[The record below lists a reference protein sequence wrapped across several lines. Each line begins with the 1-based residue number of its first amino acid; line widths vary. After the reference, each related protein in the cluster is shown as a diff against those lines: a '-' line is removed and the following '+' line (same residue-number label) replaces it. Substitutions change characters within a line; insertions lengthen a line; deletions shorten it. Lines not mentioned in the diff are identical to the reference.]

1 MQQRRS
7 IQGGAARPARA
18 AIMPVIVSVLLVTA
32 LVAANAFSGNRIL
45 QVQSLGAGAPEVY
58 TSTSSFAAGDNI
70 TVDDAAIRTQG
81 GEEDH
86 VRRVVKEFSN
96 DREFS
101 IVGLTWTGERDV
113 AAYVRSQKA
122 DGTWSEWFEMDP
134 ADPQAGSDKFGT
146 EPIYVGRTKRIQV
159 STGNVDLLE
168 GGRAVSDAPTT
179 ANDIEA
185 VFLDGGTGTVQGG
198 IQPVADSYTRGMP
211 EVVTRAQWGAG
222 RSSTPYYSEPT
233 TAATVHHTA
242 GSNNYSEAEAPGI
255 VRGIWNYHT
264 NNLGWGDIGYHALVD
279 KYGNIYEG
287 RAGGMDRG
295 PQGAHVGSFNQNTW
309 GVSMLGDY
317 QTAEPTSAALRAM
330 GEIIGWKAAV
340 AGFDPTGSSY
350 HVAEGNFRGSKYA
363 AGQGA
368 MFSNINAH
376 RDFHYN
382 TCPGDNLYSK
392 LPVIRATAATKYRS
406 LGGSRSGLG
415 SILDRLSG
423 NDSTSTTATTT
434 ATATATDAA
443 PADPNSRATG
453 TAPTSTPAPT
463 RQGSPSNGTP
473 DGTLAALSSGDPNAI
488 ATVAGTAIGLVLLF
502 LAAQDKLPTVSTAG
516 DTQVF
521 EGLTLAQA
529 AGLAK
534 QISPAVAPTL
544 NAFGS
549 SDAAQVWTALEPT
562 LGKLVAGVGGPTGPA
577 VALYSNGIGARNN
590 EGEII
595 ALVGK
600 IAEAW
605 LQQGLDAGPLGMPV
619 TQQFNPTADTVRVDF
634 EGGFITYN
642 PSANTVDINTN

>member
-1 MQQRRS
+1 
-7 IQGGAARPARA
+7 
-18 AIMPVIVSVLLVTA
+18 MPKVI
-32 LVAANAFSGNRIL
+32 
-45 QVQSLGAGAPEVY
+45 
-58 TSTSSFAAGDNI
+58 
-70 TVDDAAIRTQG
+70 
-81 GEEDH
+81 
-86 VRRVVKEFSN
+86 
-96 DREFS
+96 
-101 IVGLTWTGERDV
+101 
-113 AAYVRSQKA
+113 
-122 DGTWSEWFEMDP
+122 
-134 ADPQAGSDKFGT
+134 
-146 EPIYVGRTKRIQV
+146 
-159 STGNVDLLE
+159 
-168 GGRAVSDAPTT
+168 
-179 ANDIEA
+179 
-185 VFLDGGTGTVQGG
+185 
-198 IQPVADSYTRGMP
+198 
-211 EVVTRAQWGAG
+211 TRAQWGAG
-222 RSSTPYYSEPT
+222 RSSAPYYSEPT

-255 VRGIWNYHT
+255 VRGIWNYHA

-309 GVSMLGDY
+309 GVSMLGNY
-317 QTAEPTSAALRAM
+317 QVAEPTPAALRAM

-350 HVAEGNFRGSKYA
+350 HYAEGNFRGSKYA

-376 RDFHYN
+376 RDFQYN

-392 LPVIRATAATKYRS
+392 LPTIRATAAMKYRTM
-406 LGGSRSGLG
+406 LAGDRAGAG
-415 SILDRLSG
+415 SIFDR
-423 NDSTSTTATTT
+423 STPTTTT
-434 ATATATDAA
+434 AAPAPA
-443 PADPNSRATG
+443 PADPHVHTTTV
-453 TAPTSTPAPT
+453 TAPTPT
-463 RQGSPSNGTP
+463 QQPSSV
-473 DGTLAALSSGDPNAI
+473 DGTLAALSSGDPTAI

-502 LAAQDKLPTVSTAG
+502 LASQDKLPTVNTMG
-516 DTQVF
+516 EVQVF

-529 AGLAK
+529 AALAK

-549 SDAAQVWTALEPT
+549 SDAAQVWTTLEPT

-577 VALYSNGIGARNN
+577 VALYSNGIGARNDQ
-590 EGEII
+590 GEII

-619 TQQFNPTADTVRVDF
+619 TKAFNPTADTVRVDF

-642 PSANTVDINTN
+642 PSTNAVDINAR

>member
-18 AIMPVIVSVLLVTA
+18 AIMPVIVSVLLVIA

-45 QVQSLGAGAPEVY
+45 QVQSVGGNAPEVY
-58 TSTSSFAAGDNI
+58 TTSSSFAAGANI

-81 GEEDH
+81 GDDQA
-86 VRRVVKEFSN
+86 RRVVKEFTN

-101 IVGLTWTGERDV
+101 LVGLTWTGDRDI
-113 AAYVRSQKA
+113 AAFVRAQHP
-122 DGTWSEWFEMDP
+122 DGTWSEWYQMDQLD
-134 ADPQAGSDKFGT
+134 AQAGSDKFGT
-146 EPIYVGRTKRIQV
+146 EPIYVGPTKRVQV

-168 GGRAVSDAPTT
+168 DGRTVSTAPTT
-179 ANDIEA
+179 ANDIQA
-185 VFLDGGTGTVQGG
+185 VFLDGGVGTVEGG
-198 IQPVADSYTRGMP
+198 IQPVADSYTWGMP
-211 EVVTRAQWGAG
+211 KVVTRAQWGAG
-222 RSSTPYYSEPT
+222 RSSVPRYTEPT

-242 GSNNYSEAEAPGI
+242 GSNDYTEAQAPGI
-255 VRGIWNYHT
+255 VRGIWNYHA

-295 PQGAHVGSFNQNTW
+295 PQGTHVGAFNQNTW
-309 GVSMLGDY
+309 GVSMLGNY
-317 QTAEPTSAALRAM
+317 QVAEPTPAALRAM

-350 HVAEGNFRGSKYA
+350 HYAEGNFSGSKYA

-368 MFSNINAH
+368 TFSNINAH
-376 RDFHYN
+376 RDFQYN

-392 LPVIRATAATKYRS
+392 LPTIRATAAMKYRTLLAGDRAGAGS
-406 LGGSRSGLG
+406 L
-415 SILDRLSG
+415 LDRS
-423 NDSTSTTATTT
+423 APTT
-434 ATATATDAA
+434 ATAAPAPA
-443 PADPNSRATG
+443 PADPNVYTTTM
-453 TAPTSTPAPT
+453 TAPAPPPKDSSV
-463 RQGSPSNGTP
+463 GN
-473 DGTLAALSSGDPNAI
+473 TLAALSSGDPTAI
-488 ATVAGTAIGLVLLF
+488 AAVAGTAIGLVLLF
-502 LAAQDKLPTVSTAG
+502 LASQDKLPTVNTMG
-516 DTQVF
+516 NVQVF

-529 AGLAK
+529 ATIAK
-534 QISPAVAPTL
+534 QINPAVAPTL

-549 SDAAQVWTALEPT
+549 SEAAQVWTTLEPT

-577 VALYSNGIGARNN
+577 VALYANGIGARNN

-619 TQQFNPTADTVRVDF
+619 TKAFNPTADTVRVDF

-642 PSANTVDINTN
+642 PATNAVDINTN

>member
-18 AIMPVIVSVLLVTA
+18 AIMPVIVSVLLVLA

-45 QVQSLGAGAPEVY
+45 KVQSLGAGAPEVY
-58 TSTSSFAAGDNI
+58 TTTSSFASGDNI

-81 GEEDH
+81 GGEAQE
-86 VRRVVKEFSN
+86 RRVVKEFTN

-101 IVGLTWTGERDV
+101 IVGLTWSGDRDI
-113 AAYVRSQKA
+113 AAFVRSQRT
-122 DGTWSEWFEMDP
+122 DGSWSEWFDMDQV
-134 ADPQAGSDKFGT
+134 AAQAGGEKSGT
-146 EPIYVGRTKRIQV
+146 EPIFVGRTKRIQV

-168 GGRAVSDAPTT
+168 NGRTVSSAPTT
-179 ANDIEA
+179 AKDLEA
-185 VFLDGGTGTVQGG
+185 VFLDGGTGTADGG
-198 IQPVADSYTRGMP
+198 IQPVADSYTWGMP
-211 EVVTRAQWGAG
+211 KVVTRAQWGAG
-222 RSSTPYYSEPT
+222 RSSAPYYSEPT

-255 VRGIWNYHT
+255 VRGIWNYHA
-264 NNLGWGDIGYHALVD
+264 NQLGWGDIGYHALVD

-309 GVSMLGDY
+309 GVSMLGNY
-317 QTAEPTSAALRAM
+317 QQAEPTPAALRAM
-330 GEIIGWKAAV
+330 GEIIGWKAAQ
-340 AGFDPTGSSY
+340 AGFDPTGYSY

-392 LPVIRATAATKYRS
+392 LPMIRAAASLKYRT
-406 LGGSRSGLG
+406 LR
-415 SILDRLSG
+415 SG
-423 NDSTSTTATTT
+423 NDSGSVFGEWGKESTTAS
-434 ATATATDAA
+434 ATATATPTNTAPATSTA
-443 PADPNSRATG
+443 PADPNVQTTVVTAT
-453 TAPTSTPAPT
+453 PT
-463 RQGSPSNGTP
+463 RQSASV
-473 DGTLAALSSGDPNAI
+473 DDTLTALSSGDPTAI
-488 ATVAGTAIGLVLLF
+488 ATVAGTAIGLVLLY
-502 LAAQDKLPTVSTAG
+502 LAAQDKLPTVSTKG
-516 DTQVF
+516 DVPIF
-521 EGLTLAQA
+521 EGLTLEQA

-544 NAFGS
+544 NAFGAEN
-549 SDAAQVWTALEPT
+549 AAQVWTSLEPT
-562 LGKLVAGVGGPTGPA
+562 LGKIVAGVGGPTGPA
-577 VALYSNGIGARNN
+577 VTLYANGVGARNK

-619 TQQFNPTADTVRVDF
+619 GQQFNPTADTVRVDF

-642 PSANTVDINTN
+642 PSTNAVDINAR

>member
-18 AIMPVIVSVLLVTA
+18 AIMPVIVSVLLVIA

-45 QVQSLGAGAPEVY
+45 QVQSIGGNVPEVY
-58 TSTSSFAAGDNI
+58 TTSSSFAAGANI

-81 GEEDH
+81 GEEQE
-86 VRRVVKEFSN
+86 VRRVVKEFTN

-101 IVGLTWTGERDV
+101 LVGLTWTGDRDV
-113 AAYVRSQKA
+113 AAYVRSQRP
-122 DGTWSEWFEMDP
+122 DGAWSEWFEMDP

-146 EPIYVGRTKRIQV
+146 EPIYVGPTKRVQV

-168 GGRAVSDAPTT
+168 DGRAVSTAPTT
-179 ANDIEA
+179 ANDIQA
-185 VFLDGGTGTVQGG
+185 VFLDGGVGTVEGG
-198 IQPVADSYTRGMP
+198 IQPVADSYTWGMP
-211 EVVTRAQWGAG
+211 KVVTRAQWGAG
-222 RSSTPYYSEPT
+222 RSSVPRYTEPT

-242 GSNNYSEAEAPGI
+242 GSNDYTEAQAPGI
-255 VRGIWNYHT
+255 VRGIWNYHANT
-264 NNLGWGDIGYHALVD
+264 LGWGDIGYHALVD

-287 RAGGMDRG
+287 RSGGMDRG
-295 PQGAHVGSFNQNTW
+295 PQGAHVGGFNQNTW
-309 GVSMLGDY
+309 GVSMIGDY
-317 QTAEPTSAALRAM
+317 QQAQPSMEALRAM

-350 HVAEGNFRGSKYA
+350 HYAEVNFRGSKFG

-368 MFSNINAH
+368 QFSNINAH

-392 LPVIRATAATKYRS
+392 LPMIRATASTKYRT
-406 LGGSRSGLG
+406 LRAGERSGAG
-415 SILDRLSG
+415 SFFGRNSA
-423 NDSTSTTATTT
+423 TTTTATTATTT
-434 ATATATDAA
+434 TV
-443 PADPNSRATG
+443 PADPNVYTTTM
-453 TAPTSTPAPT
+453 TAPAPT
-463 RQGSPSNGTP
+463 PKDSSVGN
-473 DGTLAALSSGDPNAI
+473 TLAALSSGDPTAI
-488 ATVAGTAIGLVLLF
+488 AAVAGTAIGLVLLF
-502 LAAQDKLPTVSTAG
+502 LASQDKLPTVNTMG
-516 DTQVF
+516 NVQVF

-529 AGLAK
+529 ATIAK
-534 QISPAVAPTL
+534 QINPAVAPTL

-549 SDAAQVWTALEPT
+549 SEAAQVWTALEPT

-577 VALYSNGIGARNN
+577 VALYANGIGARNN

-619 TQQFNPTADTVRVDF
+619 TKAFNPTADTVRVDF

>member
-7 IQGGAARPARA
+7 IQGGAAHPARA

-58 TSTSSFAAGDNI
+58 TTTSSLAAGDNI

-101 IVGLTWTGERDV
+101 IVGLTWTGERDI

-122 DGTWSEWFEMDP
+122 DGAWSEWFEMDP

-185 VFLDGGTGTVQGG
+185 VFLDGGTGTAQGG

-309 GVSMLGDY
+309 GVSMMGNY
-317 QTAEPTSAALRAM
+317 EVAQPSRAAIQAM
-330 GEIIGWKAAV
+330 GDIIGWKAAQ
-340 AGFDPTGSSY
+340 ANIDPLGKSY
-350 HVAEGNFRGSKYA
+350 HYAEGSFRGSKYS

-368 MFSNINAH
+368 LFNNINAH

-382 TCPGDNLYSK
+382 ACPGDNLYAQMSQ
-392 LPVIRATAATKYRS
+392 IRTIANTKYKTLRA
-406 LGGSRSGLG
+406 G
-415 SILDRLSG
+415 DRAG
-423 NDSTSTTATTT
+423 AGT
-434 ATATATDAA
+434 
-443 PADPNSRATG
+443 TG
-453 TAPTSTPAPT
+453 TNVGDAVNAAGDLAVAVNDLSALSSKTETT
-463 RQGSPSNGTP
+463 VNP
-473 DGTLAALSSGDPNAI
+473 DGTVTTVVRGGGSEDGSSPSDTLSSLSSGDPVAI
-488 ATVAGTAIGLVLLF
+488 ATVAGTVVGAILLF
-502 LAAQDKLPTVSTAG
+502 IASQGIMPMIQQRAG
-516 DTQVF
+516 V
-521 EGLTLAQA
+521 ELMPGLNLQQA
-529 AGLAK
+529 GAIAR
-534 QISPAVAPTL
+534 QISPQVGPAL
-544 NAFGS
+544 KAFGAEN
-549 SDAAQVWTALEPT
+549 AAAVWYQFEPT
-562 LGKLVAGVGGPTGPA
+562 LGKLIAGVGGPTGPA
-577 VALYSNGIGARNN
+577 VALYAGGVAARD
-590 EGEII
+590 EKGQIFE
-595 ALVGK
+595 LVGK

-605 LQQGLDAGPLGMPV
+605 LQTGLDAGPLGMP
-619 TQQFNPTADTVRVDF
+619 TSRRYYPTKDDIRVDF
-634 EGGFITYN
+634 EGGSIVYN
-642 PSANTVDINTN
+642 PQNNAVNINVN

>member
-1 MQQRRS
+1 M
-7 IQGGAARPARA
+7 
-18 AIMPVIVSVLLVTA
+18 
-32 LVAANAFSGNRIL
+32 
-45 QVQSLGAGAPEVY
+45 
-58 TSTSSFAAGDNI
+58 
-70 TVDDAAIRTQG
+70 
-81 GEEDH
+81 
-86 VRRVVKEFSN
+86 
-96 DREFS
+96 
-101 IVGLTWTGERDV
+101 
-113 AAYVRSQKA
+113 
-122 DGTWSEWFEMDP
+122 
-134 ADPQAGSDKFGT
+134 
-146 EPIYVGRTKRIQV
+146 
-159 STGNVDLLE
+159 
-168 GGRAVSDAPTT
+168 
-179 ANDIEA
+179 
-185 VFLDGGTGTVQGG
+185 
-198 IQPVADSYTRGMP
+198 
-211 EVVTRAQWGAG
+211 
-222 RSSTPYYSEPT
+222 
-233 TAATVHHTA
+233 HHTA

-255 VRGIWNYHT
+255 VRGIWNYHA

-317 QTAEPTSAALRAM
+317 QQAEPTPAALRAM

-350 HVAEGNFRGSKYA
+350 HYAEGNFRGSKYA

-368 MFSNINAH
+368 MFNNINAH

-406 LGGSRSGLG
+406 LGGGRSGIG
-415 SILDRLSG
+415 SVLDRLGS
-423 NDSTSTTATTT
+423 NNNTTTPATT
-434 ATATATDAA
+434 TDAA
-443 PADPNSRATG
+443 PANPNPRGTE
-453 TAPTSTPAPT
+453 TAPTPKHE
-463 RQGSPSNGTP
+463 GSPSNGTP
-473 DGTLAALSSGDPNAI
+473 DGTLAALSSGDPNTI

-502 LAAQDKLPTVSTAG
+502 LAAQDQLPTVSNDG

-529 AGLAK
+529 ANLAK

-549 SDAAQVWTALEPT
+549 SEAAQVWTTLEPT

-642 PSANTVDINTN
+642 PSTNAVDINAN